1 MITRPS
7 ARALRRVLTSAAALT
22 ALALLTV
29 AASPE
34 ASAGSSPPASPAAA
48 SAAGATARVHAILRA
63 TAVQTSSDVTGDID
77 WMLAHRGRH
86 ATYGLWKGTGA
97 TCVRCA
103 GGVPTAAAAI
113 AATTGDVRML
123 HIATTGFDRL
133 ISAHYRP
140 RAGTIEPPM
149 GQEGGPDIQTALFAG
164 ELGESV
170 LALGP
175 MLDPAHRARYTAVV
189 AAGADFLIRNGNLRW
204 YTNGNIVLANAAAMA
219 AAYALAGRPRYEA
232 AYQTAW
238 AFALHPSQGRWP
250 GYGIRYVVRPRRADG
265 ADGRAFLTE
274 SGAGGMGFDAEYTEM
289 QMSTAARIYL
299 INADPRALRLVNL
312 EMNQLLPR
320 VRRSDW
326 MLNTSRGTRH
336 VELGRWES
344 FRTGAVAVLAAT
356 DRPGFA
362 SMVARQ
368 VAAVAASVHS
378 ELPYANPGTQYS
390 YGLDL
395 AAVLLAPGLQ
405 HTPAGTPGR

>member
-1 MITRPS
+1 MTTRPL
-7 ARALRRVLTSAAALT
+7 ARARRRVPLSTGALFS
-22 ALALLTV
+22 ALALVV
-29 AASPE
+29 AGACPDATAE
-34 ASAGSSPPASPAAA
+34 P
-48 SAAGATARVHAILRA
+48 ATARLPAILRA
-63 TAVQTSSDVTGDID
+63 TAVRTTTDMTGDID
-77 WMLAHRGRH
+77 WLLSHPGRH

-103 GGVPTAAAAI
+103 GGIPTAAAAI
-113 AATTGDVRML
+113 AATTGSTRLL
-123 HIATTGFDRL
+123 HVATTGFDRL
-133 ISAHYRP
+133 IAAHYRP
-140 RAGTIEPPM
+140 RSGTIGPPM

-175 MLDPAHRARYTAVV
+175 RLDAGHRTRYTAVV

-219 AAYALAGRPRYEA
+219 AAYALTGKPHYEA
-232 AYQTAW
+232 AYQKAW
-238 AFALHPSQGRWP
+238 AFALHPPQGRWP
-250 GYGIRYVVRPRRADG
+250 GYGIRYVVRPHRGDG
-265 ADGRAFLTE
+265 LDGRAYLTE
-274 SGAGGMGFDAEYTEM
+274 SGAGGMGFDPEYTEM

-326 MLNTSRGTRH
+326 MLNTSGGTRH
-336 VELGRWES
+336 VQQGRWQS

-356 DRPGFA
+356 DRPRFA
-362 SMVARQ
+362 SMVAGQ
-368 VAAVAASVHS
+368 VAAVVASVHS
-378 ELPYANPGTQYS
+378 ELPYADPGNQYS

-395 AAVLLAPGLQ
+395 AAVLLAPGLL